1 MKMTGQPSTESKRF
15 KYNPTAA
22 MVVAMV
28 AGVITGLVVG
38 PTMQNIQFVGNIF
51 FRLIQMGIVPFVMCE
66 IIGAIGSLTKK
77 ELAGIGSRA
86 TVAFLVSSLLAS
98 AFGILCTVV
107 FKPGA
112 GLAQTALVQSA
123 TTDLE
128 ATSVSITQT
137 ITDFFPSNIIGAI
150 GSGSMVPCIVFSI
163 FFGIAIILVR
173 ENGDGSCPV
182 YNWVQNL
189 NEILLQI
196 IKIVMN
202 IAPIGIFAY
211 VSSSVGALGFD
222 VLLAIGKYILVLA
235 GGTLVFT
242 IAWFIVVSV
251 HCKLNIVT
259 LMKKMVPMSVMA
271 AATISS
277 AVTLPMEMEDAK
289 NKIGLRRDIADLVL
303 PLGVP
308 LNSNGSALHMA
319 VTAVFVSQMYDME
332 FVGSALIMVCVISW
346 LLSLANAVAPGATL
360 ISLTMLIPALG
371 LPLQAVAILGGL
383 EYIVAAI
390 RTTLNVNSDV
400 FCALLVAAKEE
411 DGIDRDIFD
420 GVKQAA

>member
-1 MKMTGQPSTESKRF
+1 MAQETTKKVKRF
-15 KYNPTAA
+15 TYNPTAA

-28 AGVITGLVVG
+28 AGVVVGLVAG
-38 PTMQNIQFVGNIF
+38 PVMQNIQFIGNIF
-51 FRLIQMGIVPFVMCE
+51 FRLVQMGIVPFVMCE

-77 ELAGIGSRA
+77 ELAGIGLKA
-86 TVAFLVSSLLAS
+86 TVAFLTSSLLAA

-112 GLAQTALVQSA
+112 GLANTSLVQSA
-123 TTDLE
+123 STDLE
-128 ATSVSITQT
+128 ATSVSITDT
-137 ITDFFPSNIIGAI
+137 ITDFFPSNIIGSI
-150 GSGSMVPCIVFSI
+150 GSGAMVPCIVFAI

-173 ENGDGSCPV
+173 EKNGGVCPV
-182 YNWVQNL
+182 YDWVLNL
-189 NEILLQI
+189 NEILLEI
-196 IKIVMN
+196 IKVVMN
-202 IAPIGIFAY
+202 VAPIGIFAY
-211 VSSSVGALGFD
+211 VSASVGSLGFD
-222 VLLAIGKYILVLA
+222 VLIAIGRYILVLA
-235 GGTLVFT
+235 GATLVFT
-242 IAWFIVVSV
+242 LAWFVVVGVRCRLS
-251 HCKLNIVT
+251 IPR
-259 LMKKMVPMSVMA
+259 LMSKMVPMSVMA

-289 NKIGLRRDIADLVL
+289 NKIGLRKDIADLVL

-332 FVGSALIMVCVISW
+332 FAGSALIMVCVIAW
-346 LLSLANAVAPGATL
+346 LLSLANAVAPGATM

-400 FCALLVAAKEE
+400 FCALLVAAGE
-411 DGIDRDIFD
+411 DGIDREVFD
-420 GVKQAA
+420 GTKVAE